1 MNLPNQLS
9 LFRIA
14 LVPIIILFLEIPGEL
29 TRFLALILF
38 IIASFTD
45 FLDGYIARKFNLIT
59 NLGKLIDPLA
69 DKILTLAVFVELTAL
84 GEVPAWVVILIISR
98 ELAISIFRA
107 VAASAGVVIAAGWSG
122 KFKTVFQM
130 LAILMLLSNNYIG
143 NLMNMRLDMI
153 FVYIS
158 AVLALVSAFEYVYLN
173 RSVLFES
180 KEVPIEYEVVHQDDG
195 RVQLTIDVKAKE
207 ESAMGNGA
215 QDPMS
220 ERVASESAVPG
231 GATSENAV
239 QGSATSESGVF
250 EDAGFENTTP
260 ETPISEN
267 RMTNFSDSQEI
278 AENNENK

>member
-14 LVPIIILFLEIPGEL
+14 LVPIIIILLEIPGEL
-29 TRFLALILF
+29 TRFLALIIF
-38 IIASFTD
+38 ILASFTD

-143 NLMNMRLDMI
+143 NMMNMRLDII

-173 RSVLFES
+173 RSVLFEV
-180 KEVPIEYEVVHQDDG
+180 KEVSIEYEVLHQEDDKIA
-195 RVQLTIDVKAKE
+195 LIADVNATQ
-207 ESAMGNGA
+207 ESAAKQAADYKTQN
-215 QDPMS
+215 
-220 ERVASESAVPG
+220 
-231 GATSENAV
+231 TSENMAKSAIDDTTAV
-239 QGSATSESGVF
+239 NGQEASVQEPFESDVQ
-250 EDAGFENTTP
+250 
-260 ETPISEN
+260 SEN
-267 RMTNFSDSQEI
+267 KQREDGT
-278 AENNENK
+278 KTP